1 MKGKADGCALSVVVP
16 LYNEAESLEPLY
28 REIVAAAD
36 KSVPSFEII
45 FVDDGSCDDSLAR
58 LRRLAAQDSRVKVIS
73 LRSNCGKSAALAVGF
88 AHVQGESV
96 ITMDGDLQ
104 DDPAE
109 IPRLL
114 ATLEQ
119 GWDLVSGWKKKR
131 HDPWRKRWSSKWF
144 NLVTSMLSGLR
155 LHDFNCGL
163 KAYRREVVRSIRVY
177 GQLHRFL
184 PVLAHWQGFR
194 VTEQVVHHRPRR
206 FGKTKF
212 GPWRFFAGFFDL
224 LTVMFLMR
232 FNRRPMHLFG
242 FLGLLCFTAGSIITL
257 YLAIMRLFYAV
268 YLSNRPLLFLG
279 ILLTI
284 VGIQFVSIG
293 LLGEMIAESR
303 AADRGYPIR
312 LKIGWDEPPKGKS
325 AQRTRAH
332 YSRGR

>member
-1 MKGKADGCALSVVVP
+1 MVVP

-28 REIVAAAD
+28 EEIVAAAAGA
-36 KSVPSFEII
+36 VPSFEII
-45 FVDDGSCDDSLAR
+45 FVDDGSRDESLPV
-58 LRRLAAQDSRVKVIS
+58 LRRLAEKDRRVKVIS
-73 LRSNCGKSAALAVGF
+73 LRSNCGKSAALAIGF
-88 AHVQGESV
+88 AHARGASV

-114 ATLEQ
+114 ATLAQ

-131 HDPWRKRWSSKWF
+131 HDPLRKRWSSKWF
-144 NLVTSMLSGLR
+144 NFVTSVVSGLR

-163 KAYRREVVRSIRVY
+163 KAYRREVVQSIRVY

-194 VTEQVVHHRPRR
+194 VTELVVHHRPRR

-242 FLGLLCFTAGSIITL
+242 LLGLVCFLAGSLITL
-257 YLAIMRLFYAV
+257 YLTVMRLFYDV

-279 ILLTI
+279 ILLII

-293 LLGEMIAESR
+293 LLGEMITESR

-312 LKIGWDEPPKGKS
+312 LKIGWDESGKAS
-325 AQRTRAH
+325 H
-332 YSRGR
+332 